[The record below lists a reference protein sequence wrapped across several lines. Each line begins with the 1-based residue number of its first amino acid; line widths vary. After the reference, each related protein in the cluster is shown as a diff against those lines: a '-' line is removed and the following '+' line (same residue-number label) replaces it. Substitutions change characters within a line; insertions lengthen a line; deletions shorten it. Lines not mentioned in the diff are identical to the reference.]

1 LHLPK
6 YDRPTFLAMLALM
19 RDIRPHGFI
28 FGGDQF
34 DNAEISHHN
43 KAKHIHKKRGSYKGN
58 LEHFDA
64 EILRPLESIMANREK
79 VWIIGSHDDW
89 ERQLIEENPEFEG
102 WMERAQALRLEE
114 RGWEIVPLGHAK
126 RLGQLN
132 VIHGEILTG
141 IGNQGGAF
149 PSRKAVE
156 LCGSSVLAGHTRS
169 PQSFTRVSP
178 VEQKKKHCGW
188 INPILGA
195 TNPDYLRNRPTAWLS
210 GFSVVEVYNASGFF
224 NCYPIVVINGKFAYA
239 GRVDQGAPLP
249 KNDLPSIEPFMIPRV
264 SAIFAAPRNLIDI
277 NRLKIRGNPA
287 FVLR

>member
-1 LHLPK
+1 MGKVERWVIGHDLHFPK
-6 YDRPTFLAMLALM
+6 YDRPTFLSMLALM

-43 KAKHIHKKRGSYKGN
+43 KNKPLYQERGSYLKN
-58 LEHFDA
+58 TQRFDA
-64 EILRPLESIMANREK
+64 EILRPLESIMGKGEK
-79 VWIIGSHDDW
+79 VYILGNHCDW
-89 ERQLIEENPEFEG
+89 ERQFIEEHPELEG
-102 WMERAQALRLEE
+102 WMERPQALHLEQ
-114 RGWEIVPLGHAK
+114 RGWEIIPLGHAK

-156 LCGSSVLAGHTRS
+156 LYGSNVLAGHTHA
-169 PQSFTRVSP
+169 PQSYTKISP

-195 TNPDYLRNRPTAWLS
+195 TNPDYLRNRPTAWLN
-210 GFSVVEVYNASGFF
+210 GFSIVELYTASGFF
-224 NCYPIVVINGKFAYA
+224 NLYPVVVLNGRFAYA
-239 GRVDQGAPLP
+239 GKVYEAQPLP
-249 KNDLPSIEPFMIPRV
+249 KIEPYLIPAVR
-264 SAIFAAPRNLIDI
+264 SGSPSL
-277 NRLKIRGNPA
+277 RLN
-287 FVLR
+287 